1 MNIRAKTLLFVLC
14 YGIYSFCDL
23 YLLDVVKIEVRIAT
37 ILMKNNDFYK
47 YIIEC
52 ISIKSEMI
60 NKITFL

>member
-1 MNIRAKTLLFVLC
+1 MGF
-14 YGIYSFCDL
+14 YSFCDL